1 MQAGATLGSIGLI
14 PGLLG
19 AVGQAPQQ
27 FGGYGQGL
35 MNLAALRSAQAPQQ
49 FNFQSPYGQQIQQ
62 QSMAAP
68 QQFGYTPDLAGRTQE
83 IFGQQAEMLQPE
95 FQRQATEL
103 QGRLFGSGR
112 LGLRLAGESQGLGA
126 DSGMVSPDALGLGR
140 AQQQTL
146 ANLATTSRQQALG
159 EEEQRYQQELGT
171 FGTNVAQQQQALQNL
186 MGAEAQLFGQ
196 QAQQYGLGQTAEQQA
211 LQNLLSAQGQ
221 GFSQAA
227 QAYGLGQGAQQQ
239 QIQNAMAL
247 QQGLFGQALGL
258 GQLEQGLYAGGL
270 ANEQARA
277 AAALG
282 AGQLA
287 VAPYST
293 AADMQQR
300 QQEANAGFF
309 GALAGGIGT
318 AKASDIRLKENINHV
333 DTLPNGIKLY
343 TWEWK
348 EDRNDPTFGVL
359 AQEVQQVIPE
369 AVIEHPDGYLMVDY
383 SHPKLQGV
391 H

>member
-1 MQAGATLGSIGLI
+1 MGGIVSGLFGKGGSGVAQQGIEEAARRAEQGYFRPYTVTASGTGTAGYDPTTGATTSTLAPAYAGMQAGATLGSAGLV

-19 AVGQAPQQ
+19 AISRDPQEFQ
-27 FGGYGQGL
+27 GYGQGL
-35 MNLAALRSAQAPQQ
+35 MNLAALRAIQAPQQ
-49 FNFQSPYGQQIQQ
+49 FGYQSPYAQQIQQ
-62 QSMAAP
+62 QALSAP
-68 QQFGYTPDLAGRTQE
+68 QQFDYTPDLAGRTQE
-83 IFGQQAEMLQPE
+83 IYSQQAELLQPE
-95 FQRQATEL
+95 FERQATAL
-103 QGRLFGSGR
+103 QGRLFGTGT
-112 LGLRLAGESQGLGA
+112 LGKRLATPSGGMVQQDVMGLGE
-126 DSGMVSPDALGLGR
+126 
-140 AQQQTL
+140 AQQRTL
-146 ANLATTSRQQALG
+146 ANLAGQARQQALG
-159 EEEQRYQQELGT
+159 EEAQRYQQSLGT
-171 FGTNVAQQQQALQNL
+171 FGANVGQQQQALQNL
-186 MGAEAQLFGQ
+186 MGAEAQQFGQ
-196 QAQQYGLGQTAEQQA
+196 AAQQYGIGQTAEQQA
-211 LQNLLSAQGQ
+211 LQRLLSTQGQ

-309 GALAGGIGT
+309 GSMIGGIGSAMT
-318 AKASDIRLKENINHV
+318 GTPMAARL
-333 DTLPNGIKLY
+333 
-343 TWEWK
+343 
-348 EDRNDPTFGVL
+348 F
-359 AQEVQQVIPE
+359 
-369 AVIEHPDGYLMVDY
+369 
-383 SHPKLQGV
+383 S
-391 H
+391 

>member
-1 MQAGATLGSIGLI
+1 MGSIVSGLFGKGGSGVAQQGIEEAARRAEQGYFRPYTVTASGTGTAGYDPTTGATTSSLAPAYAGMQAGATLGSIGLI
-14 PGLLG
+14 PGLVG

-35 MNLAALRSAQAPQQ
+35 MDLAALRSAQAPQQ

-83 IFGQQAEMLQPE
+83 IFGQQSELLQPE
-95 FQRQATEL
+95 FERQATEL
-103 QGRLFGSGR
+103 QGRLFGSGT
-112 LGLRLAGESQGLGA
+112 LGKRLATPGGGMAQQDVMGLGESQQ
-126 DSGMVSPDALGLGR
+126 R
-140 AQQQTL
+140 TL
-146 ANLATTSRQQALG
+146 ANLAAQSRQQALG
-159 EEEQRYQQELGT
+159 EEAQRYQQELGT

-287 VAPYST
+287 VQPYAT
-293 AADMQQR
+293 AADMRQR

-309 GALAGGIGT
+309 GSLLGG
-318 AKASDIRLKENINHV
+318 
-333 DTLPNGIKLY
+333 
-343 TWEWK
+343 
-348 EDRNDPTFGVL
+348 
-359 AQEVQQVIPE
+359 
-369 AVIEHPDGYLMVDY
+369 
-383 SHPKLQGV
+383 
-391 H
+391 

>member
-1 MQAGATLGSIGLI
+1 MGKLVDSLIGKGGSGVAQQGIEEAARRAEQAYFRPYTVTASGTGTAGYDPTTGAVTSTLAPTYAGMQAGATLGSAGLI
-14 PGLLG
+14 PGLIE

-27 FGGYGQGL
+27 FQGYGQGL
-35 MNLAALRSAQAPQQ
+35 MNLAALRSAQ
-49 FNFQSPYGQQIQQ
+49 
-62 QSMAAP
+62 AP

-112 LGLRLAGESQGLGA
+112 LGLRLAGESQGLGE
-126 DSGMVSPDALGLGR
+126 DSGMVSPEALGLGR
-140 AQQQTL
+140 SQQQIL

-159 EEEQRYQQELGT
+159 EEAQRYQQELGT

-186 MGAEAQLFGQ
+186 LA
-196 QAQQYGLGQTAEQQA
+196 T
-211 LQNLLSAQGQ
+211 QGQ

-239 QIQNAMAL
+239 QIQNALAL

-258 GQLEQGLYAGGL
+258 GQLEQGLYQGGL

-287 VAPYST
+287 VQPYGT

-309 GALAGGIGT
+309 GSLVGGIGSAMT
-318 AKASDIRLKENINHV
+318 GTPMATRIFS
-333 DTLPNGIKLY
+333 
-343 TWEWK
+343 
-348 EDRNDPTFGVL
+348 
-359 AQEVQQVIPE
+359 
-369 AVIEHPDGYLMVDY
+369 
-383 SHPKLQGV
+383 
-391 H
+391 